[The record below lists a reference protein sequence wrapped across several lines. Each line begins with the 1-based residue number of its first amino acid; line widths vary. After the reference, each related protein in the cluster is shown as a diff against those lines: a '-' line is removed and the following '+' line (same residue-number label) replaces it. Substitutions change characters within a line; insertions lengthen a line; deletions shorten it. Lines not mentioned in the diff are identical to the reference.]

1 MNIEDDITGLKKEIE
16 YYHRQLD
23 ELSGEGLKNDYVIS
37 ELRNELKQK
46 ERGFALLSQLQDSYS
61 LDTPLNVI
69 IDSIVKSIN
78 VTLGMERTVFLIPDS
93 SIKFKPSSYSGYNKI
108 DLNEREFIFSEDVKM
123 QGSYLLVNSKTISN
137 VIIEDL
143 RTQISLPFFI
153 AIPVYVQNV
162 LAGILAAGRIKE
174 ARPFSPPLDEG
185 DVNILKAVT
194 SIIARTILNKNI
206 LSLKT
211 EIEEQKNEREQIVN
225 IFGQQVSKN
234 IAEELIKKKDIAG
247 EKRSVAIMFLDIRNF
262 TPFAESKNPEEVV
275 EYLNSLFEFM
285 IEIIEKNG
293 GVINQFL
300 GDGFMT
306 TFGAPV
312 SNGNPSVN
320 AVNAALEILK
330 TIEEKNC
337 GKQILPTKVGIG
349 IHSGE
354 AVTGNVGSSLR
365 KQYSITGNV
374 VILAARIEQLTKQ
387 FDAKLIV
394 SADVWKNINHNKI
407 KAAPLGLV
415 PVKGRSEPVSLF
427 KLA

>member
-1 MNIEDDITGLKKEIE
+1 MNIEDDISDLKKEIE

-23 ELSGEGLKNDYVIS
+23 ELSGEGLKNDFVIS

-46 ERGFALLSQLQDSYS
+46 ERGFALLSQLQDLNS

-93 SIKFKPSSYSGYNKI
+93 SIKFKTSSYSGYNKI

-143 RTQISLPFFI
+143 RTQISLTFFI
-153 AIPVYVQNV
+153 AIPVYVQNILV
-162 LAGILAAGRIKE
+162 GILAAGRIKE

-262 TPFAESKNPEEVV
+262 TPFAETKNPEEVV
-275 EYLNSLFEFM
+275 EYLNFLFEFM
-285 IEIIEKNG
+285 IEIIEKNC

-312 SNGNPSVN
+312 SDGNPSVN

-337 GKQILPTKVGIG
+337 DQQIRPTKVGIG

-354 AVTGNVGSSLR
+354 AITGNVGSSLR

-387 FDAKLIV
+387 FDAKLII

-415 PVKGRSEPVSLF
+415 PLKGRTEPISLF